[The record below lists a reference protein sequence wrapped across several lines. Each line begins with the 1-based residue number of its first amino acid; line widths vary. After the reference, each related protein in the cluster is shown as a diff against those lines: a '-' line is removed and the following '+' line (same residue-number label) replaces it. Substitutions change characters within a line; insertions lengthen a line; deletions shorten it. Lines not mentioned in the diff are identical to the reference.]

1 MYPPSSLWAEPIF
14 LPVLL
19 WRRHSYFN
27 VSSSVNHF
35 FFFSFLAQ
43 RPTEALHR
51 FIPLCTVQY
60 TLTISYWRP
69 ECPLRVFLYRLSMV
83 LCVILKILV
92 NTATP
97 LLTPATWIVYI
108 FRLIYRHLLTN
119 RCLTEYL
126 HTTALLVTMKG
137 EGRKKKSNLD
147 ITGMQKETFFFFF
160 LSPQNV
166 NRLGNTHTCAH
177 IHMTRCVNTYTQNT
191 HTERSGE
198 DFNDVWLLST
208 IPPARSPLASWP
220 VASLC

>member
-1 MYPPSSLWAEPIF
+1 MRGTERNTRVDVC
-14 LPVLL
+14 VL
-19 WRRHSYFN
+19 
-27 VSSSVNHF
+27 
-35 FFFSFLAQ
+35 
-43 RPTEALHR
+43 TD
-51 FIPLCTVQY
+51 TVQY

-160 LSPQNV
+160 FIPAKREQTGKHSHM
-166 NRLGNTHTCAH
+166 RTHTHDTLREH
-177 IHMTRCVNTYTQNT
+177 IHTKHT
-191 HTERSGE
+191 HREERRR
-198 DFNDVWLLST
+198 F
-208 IPPARSPLASWP
+208 
-220 VASLC
+220 